1 MQLTFGAV
9 RDPSASEAWSRVLDV
24 LRDAIAVITPKE
36 LAFRLDIQPSYL
48 SDALRGH
55 DRKGIKA
62 EWIPTILAMA
72 PDANRMAI
80 VGELAA
86 MCGLEVIRRKDLTPE
101 ERLARLEQ
109 RVAAELGPAGQR
121 IIEENRR

>member
-9 RDPSASEAWSRVLDV
+9 RDPRNVESWSRLLDV
-24 LRDAIAVITPKE
+24 LRDAVMVITPKE

-48 SDALRGH
+48 SEALRGH
-55 DRKGIKA
+55 DRKGIRA

-72 PDANRMAI
+72 PEANRIAI
-80 VGELAA
+80 LGELAA
-86 MCGLEVIRRKDLTPE
+86 QCGFEVIRRKDLSPE

-109 RVAAELGPAGQR
+109 RITTELGPAGQR
-121 IIEENRR
+121 LVEENRR